1 MAQIELR
8 QVTKKFGDAY
18 AVKPVDLTI
27 NDGEFVVLL
36 GPSGCGKTTTL
47 RMISGLEAVSS
58 GQILIN
64 GREVTWNHPSDRD
77 IAFVFQFFALY
88 PHMTVRQNIAFTLE
102 AQKVAR
108 SEVDQ
113 RVGDVAKLLQIE
125 HLLHRRPKALSGGDK
140 QRVALARALVR
151 RPAAFL
157 MDEPLGALDADF
169 RAIMRAEIKRLHLA
183 QHATTVYV
191 THDQIEA
198 MAMSDR
204 IVVMS
209 AAVVQQVG
217 TPAQVYYDPANLF
230 VARFIGSP
238 GMNLIPGR
246 LVNGVIQ
253 LPGGNQYT
261 PPEQWRNRLAQGL
274 SSDEVIL
281 GFRPEAAR
289 IKADGALKTQVYAD
303 DLYGAYS
310 MLHLA
315 LDGEQATTMAHIRA
329 ERDSHHQI
337 GERLGFDLE
346 PNMVRFFDPKT
357 DLALAV
363 AEKRTTATV
372 VSAPTAKPAKT
383 TGTASAP
390 TVQATS
396 SKHANNPKANASGKK
411 QSKNKQKKR

>member
-8 QVTKKFGDAY
+8 QVEKKFGEAY

-47 RMISGLEAVSS
+47 RMISGLEAVSG

-64 GREVTWNHPSDRD
+64 GRDVTWNHPSDRD

-88 PHMTVRQNIAFTLE
+88 PLMTVRQNIAFTLE

-108 SEVDQ
+108 REVEQ
-113 RVGDVAKLLQIE
+113 RVYEVAKLLQIE
-125 HLLHRRPKALSGGDK
+125 HLLQRRPKALSGGDK

-169 RAIMRAEIKRLHLA
+169 RAVMRAEIKRLHLA
-183 QHATTVYV
+183 QQATTVYV

-209 AAVVQQVG
+209 AAAVQQVG
-217 TPAQVYYDPANLF
+217 APMEVYYEPANLF

-238 GMNLIPGR
+238 GMNLVAGR
-246 LVNGVIQ
+246 LVNGVVQ
-253 LPGGNQYT
+253 LPGGNHYT
-261 PPEQWRNRLAQGL
+261 LPESWRTQLVEQLNT
-274 SSDEVIL
+274 DDVIL

-289 IKADGALKTQVYAD
+289 LSAEGPFKTHVYAD

-315 LDGEQATTMAHIRA
+315 LDGEQAATMVHVRA
-329 ERDSHHQI
+329 ERDNLHKI
-337 GERLGFDLE
+337 GETVAFDLD
-346 PNMVRFFDPKT
+346 PNMVRFFDPKSE
-357 DLALAV
+357 LALSV
-363 AEKRTTATV
+363 TD
-372 VSAPTAKPAKT
+372 
-383 TGTASAP
+383 
-390 TVQATS
+390 
-396 SKHANNPKANASGKK
+396 
-411 QSKNKQKKR
+411 KNR